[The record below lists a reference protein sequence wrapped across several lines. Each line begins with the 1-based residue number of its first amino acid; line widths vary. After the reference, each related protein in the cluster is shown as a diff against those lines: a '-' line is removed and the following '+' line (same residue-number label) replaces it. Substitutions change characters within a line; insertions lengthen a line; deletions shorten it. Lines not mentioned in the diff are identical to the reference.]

1 MTMPQETRSDQ
12 QARSRQQTRRRPVV
26 AAMVAGLAAVLV
38 VGGAP
43 SPAAAAVPRVGQTW
57 ASLMYRSLQ
66 PSPAYLK
73 LRQTLAGQRA
83 TLATRATQ
91 VTESRA
97 THESVQDALIAAVSA
112 DSTARI
118 QAALAREALLSA
130 KNTLA
135 VVAQRRPVN
144 GTAVAEKKNAI
155 AAATTTLTARRTQ
168 AAEAAATL
176 KTAQATART
185 ATVGLDAAAAAWQ
198 AASAAVG
205 TNQQKLIAM
214 DKATALLAG
223 QAAALSRQVVTDARP
238 SFTIADT
245 TTVNGITVHKTVAFA
260 FRRMLAAAKADGV
273 VLSGGGFR
281 TRQRQIELRKS
292 NGCPDVWTAPASS
305 CRVPT
310 AIPGRSLHELGLA
323 VDITSGGSS
332 LTAGSAGFRWLSANA
347 ATYGYVNLP
356 SEPWHWSITGG

>member
-1 MTMPQETRSDQ
+1 MTKRQVARSDQ
-12 QARSRQQTRRRPVV
+12 RFRDRRPVV
-26 AAMVAGLAAVLV
+26 AAMVAGLALVLAVA
-38 VGGAP
+38 GTP

-57 ASLMYRSLQ
+57 ASLMYRSLT
-66 PSPAYLK
+66 PSPAYLQ
-73 LRQTLAGQRA
+73 LRKTLAGQRA

-91 VTESRA
+91 VTQGRA
-97 THESVQDALIAAVSA
+97 THETAQDALVSAISA
-112 DSTARI
+112 DSTARL
-118 QAALAREALLSA
+118 QAATARETLISA
-130 KNTLA
+130 KNLLTL
-135 VVAQRRPVN
+135 VAQRRPVN
-144 GTAVAEKKNAI
+144 ATAVAEKKAVVTT
-155 AAATTTLTARRTQ
+155 ATATLTARRTQ

-176 KTAQATART
+176 KTAQGAART
-185 ATVGLDAAAAAWQ
+185 ATVGLDAAAAGWQ
-198 AASAAVG
+198 AASAAVR

-238 SFTIADT
+238 TFTLADT

-260 FRRMLAAAKADGV
+260 FRQMLAAAKADGV

-323 VDITSGGSS
+323 IDITSGGSS
-332 LTAGSAGFRWLSANA
+332 LTASSAGFRWMVANA
-347 ATYGYVNLP
+347 ATYGFVNLP